1 FPIRHKEVY
10 VCLSSAASL
19 SRQPSQ
25 GPDLLHLPGYTETAR
40 RALSG
45 VDLQG
50 RMRALDAVSSVILLL
65 LAAVKGLPL
74 LDDEASEAPDLLHT
88 RPPGR
93 SDPVSLEQL
102 VHQAVMKKDFLGQ
115 DGFFTGTTSVPTRA
129 APVSLTDDLAPAGVS
144 ETSGVLT
151 TAVGGTFSLP
161 PPLSTLTPP
170 SPAPTGGPGPSAEGE
185 EETTTTLIT
194 TTTVTTV
201 HSPVLCNNNISEL
214 EGILEAPEYSGGSF
228 FGGLDCTYS
237 VSVYMGY
244 GVEIRV
250 EKLNLSK
257 EEALSVEGVEE
268 DHRFLLANETL
279 MAEGQVIRSP
289 TNHIAV
295 RFQTYRATSP
305 GAFKL
310 RYQ

>member
-1 FPIRHKEVY
+1 
-10 VCLSSAASL
+10 
-19 SRQPSQ
+19 
-25 GPDLLHLPGYTETAR
+25 
-40 RALSG
+40 
-45 VDLQG
+45 
-50 RMRALDAVSSVILLL
+50 
-65 LAAVKGLPL
+65 
-74 LDDEASEAPDLLHT
+74 
-88 RPPGR
+88 
-93 SDPVSLEQL
+93 
-102 VHQAVMKKDFLGQ
+102 
-115 DGFFTGTTSVPTRA
+115 GTTSVPTRA
-129 APVSLTDDLAPAGVS
+129 APVSLSDDLAPAGVS

-151 TAVGGTFSLP
+151 TAVGGSFSLP

-170 SPAPTGGPGPSAEGE
+170 SPAPTGVPGPSEGE

-214 EGILEAPEYSGGSF
+214 EGLLEAPEYSGGSF

-257 EEALSVEGVEE
+257 EEALSVEGLEE

-289 TNHIAV
+289 SNHIAV